1 MLASREPTAAK
12 PKAPALPKKTVADV
26 TQISDRA
33 GLENKIR
40 ERAYQ
45 IYDARGCEA
54 GQDQQDWLQA
64 EREIVKPR
72 R

>member
-1 MLASREPTAAK
+1 MIASRESTPAK
-12 PKAPALPKKTVADV
+12 PKALALPKEKVANV

-33 GLENKIR
+33 GLENRIR

-45 IYDARGCEA
+45 IYDARGCEPGKA
-54 GQDQQDWLQA
+54 QQDWLQA